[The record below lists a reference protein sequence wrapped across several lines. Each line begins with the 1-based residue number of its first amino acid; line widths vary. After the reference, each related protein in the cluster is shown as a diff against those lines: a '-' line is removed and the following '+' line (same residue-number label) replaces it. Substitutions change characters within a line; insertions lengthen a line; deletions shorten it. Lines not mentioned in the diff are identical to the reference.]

1 MQVEAFLFTR
11 SQRRDFTAFIR
22 PAGMSNRHVSAIA
35 SALSN
40 VNDVERL
47 KRSFPAL
54 YGFPLGDYIYLLRH
68 YDSRRRH
75 AGRAISVV
83 EGIAARTTWTRH
95 FALAIPYLIAHQAEA
110 LNIAESAGDLE
121 TLTPSVSAAYELPEH
136 TAEIAIHD
144 AAYLDAFVARRDRER
159 LIVPFTAGGLV
170 LMTGALA
177 ERRFLSPLYFAFGT
191 NRDVIAAFA
200 EIGISFDVIGLFNAE
215 GAAFRSRETGEKTG
229 EVAVPV
235 VESETESE
243 SIPALDAISMRPRA
257 LPTEPPAAPVD
268 LPPPGGAAE
277 VPESEQMLTMR
288 EARRRMRALQPV
300 EPEPARPTFDPFAA
314 LRRLLRLI
322 VGRRE

>member
-1 MQVEAFLFTR
+1 VQVEAFLFTR

-22 PAGMSNRHVSAIA
+22 PAGMSKSHISAIA
-35 SALSN
+35 SALSR

-47 KRSFPAL
+47 KKAFPAL

-68 YDSRRRH
+68 YDSQRRH

-121 TLTPSVSAAYELPEH
+121 TLTPVVSAAYELPEH

-144 AAYLDAFVARRDRER
+144 AAYLDAFVARRAQDR
-159 LIVPFTAGGLV
+159 LFVPFTAGGLA
-170 LMTGALA
+170 LMTAALA
-177 ERRFLSPLYFAFGT
+177 ERRFLSPLHFAFGT
-191 NRDVIAAFA
+191 NSDVIRAFA
-200 EIGISFDVIGLFNAE
+200 DVGISFDVIGLFNAE

-229 EVAVPV
+229 EVAVPM
-235 VESETESE
+235 VESEPEPDSAY
-243 SIPALDAISMRPRA
+243 PLDSISMGPRA
-257 LPTEPPAAPVD
+257 LPTAPVD

-277 VPESEQMLTMR
+277 VPESERLLTMR

-300 EPEPARPTFDPFAA
+300 EPAPARPAFDPFAA
-314 LRRLLRLI
+314 LRRLLQLI
-322 VGRRE
+322 VRRRE